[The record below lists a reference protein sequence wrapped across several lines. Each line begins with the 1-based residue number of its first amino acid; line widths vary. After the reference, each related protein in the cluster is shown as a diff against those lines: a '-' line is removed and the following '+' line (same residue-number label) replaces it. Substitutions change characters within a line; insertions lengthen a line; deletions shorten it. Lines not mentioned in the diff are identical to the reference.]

1 MSAKKLFAIMLLLV
15 AVFALVACGGTT
27 APTVEAPADEAPAE
41 DMEEPTEE
49 QPTEEMTEEAA
60 TEEAAA
66 SDAESV
72 TLRVYVVDFVA
83 DATDTWLEDEVVP
96 AFQETHPNVN
106 VEFIWG
112 SWSTFGETVAGYFAA
127 GEGPDIINLGSEFN
141 GLYGDQLAPMNQ
153 YLGADAWPEIE
164 NFIPGTLEN
173 ASWDGELRGL
183 PIFSA
188 PRYVFCRTDLM
199 DAAGYT
205 EQPTDFAGWVEFAQ
219 TATEIDDSTLSLV
232 QQGFVPVDAASMA
245 DFQWYMNTI
254 WSLGGSLYKEDGV
267 TPNFDSPEADAAIQ
281 FNYDLKRAVYPDDTI
296 GTLPTGTGSVI
307 EEDGGAVC
315 LWHSGWA
322 APALDSE
329 VWSKIDIEPFTG
341 DPTNFPNS
349 QPMVLSFVDWW
360 AVPAYSPNVEM
371 AAEFMKFVFSQ
382 ENNHT
387 YNETMNLIPAR
398 ADAHTGY
405 VVENPVLQ
413 REAELAAEYSYGFA
427 GILEPTQLQNILQTE
442 LGLYLTDQ
450 QDKETTLAN
459 IQEQYTQV
467 LQDAGY
473 LD

>member
-1 MSAKKLFAIMLLLV
+1 MSTRKNLTAALLLA
-15 AVFALVACGGTT
+15 AVLALAACGTPATPT
-27 APTVEAPADEAPAE
+27 AAPPEPVEPAPADTEAPPAAE
-41 DMEEPTEE
+41 P
-49 QPTEEMTEEAA
+49 
-60 TEEAAA
+60 
-66 SDAESV
+66 V
-72 TLRVYVVDFVA
+72 TLSVYVVDYTA
-83 DATDTWLEDEVVP
+83 DSTDVWLEDEVVP
-96 AFQETHPNVN
+96 AFQAMHPNVN

-141 GLYGDQLAPMNQ
+141 GLYGDQLAPMNDL
-153 YLGADAWPEIE
+153 LGAAAWPDIE

-199 DAAGYT
+199 QAAGYDA
-205 EQPTDFAGWVEFAQ
+205 QPTDFAGWVEFAEA
-219 TATEIDDSTLSLV
+219 ATIVDPATNSLT
-232 QQGFVPVDAASMA
+232 QQGFVPVDAGTMA

-254 WSLGGSLYKEDGV
+254 WSLGGTLYKDDGV

-281 FNYDLKRAVYPDDTI
+281 FNYDMKRAVYADDTV
-296 GTLPTGTGSVI
+296 GALPAGTGSVI
-307 EEDGGAVC
+307 EEGNGAVC

-322 APALDSE
+322 APAPDSA
-329 VWSKIDIEPFTG
+329 VWQKVDIQPFTG
-341 DPTNFPNS
+341 DPTNFPAS
-349 QPMVLSFVDWW
+349 QSVVLSFVDWW
-360 AVPAYSPNVEM
+360 AVPAYTPNLEM
-371 AAEFMKFVFSQ
+371 TAEFLKFVFSQ
-382 ENNHT
+382 ENNHR

-405 VVENPVLQ
+405 VVDNPVLQ
-413 REAELAAEYSYGFA
+413 REAELAADYSYGFA
-427 GILEPTQLQNILQTE
+427 GILEPTQLQSILQTE

-450 QDKETTLAN
+450 QDKAATLAN

-473 LD
+473 LP